1 MLSFLSYK
9 YLKNEVQSGISHVQ
23 SIIPLFYNIYCILH
37 PDFNGTNTHIPR
49 NQKRPKLPCILPS
62 SLRSNA
68 GSRSACSPSFAACSF
83 GINNFYLMSFIYV
96 IFLNFHNT
104 LPPTPNRNRRQFF
117 LPHGKYNSCKRR
129 QHNHNHG
136 KCKRFHW
143 YQRCPLLRR
152 KHFL

>member
-37 PDFNGTNTHIPR
+37 PDFKGTINHTST
-49 NQKRPKLPCILPS
+49 KSKMPKLPLILPS
-62 SLRSNA
+62 SPRSNA
-68 GSRSACSPSFAACSF
+68 GSRSACSLGFAACSF
-83 GINNFYLMSFIYV
+83 GINIFYFISFIYV
-96 IFLNFHNT
+96 TFLNFHNT
-104 LPPTPNRNRRQFF
+104 LPPAPNRNRRQFF

-136 KCKRFHW
+136 KCKRFH
-143 YQRCPLLRR
+143 
-152 KHFL
+152 

>member
-1 MLSFLSYK
+1 MPPWRWYFHFVFIIYLSFLSYK

-83 GINNFYLMSFIYV
+83 GINNFYFVSFFWMT
-96 IFLNFHNT
+96 FLSFHNT
-104 LPPTPNRNRRQFF
+104 LPPAPDENRRQFF
-117 LPHGKYNSCKRR
+117 LPHR
-129 QHNHNHG
+129 
-136 KCKRFHW
+136 KCISNTTPYSNTFLFH
-143 YQRCPLLRR
+143 Q
-152 KHFL
+152 